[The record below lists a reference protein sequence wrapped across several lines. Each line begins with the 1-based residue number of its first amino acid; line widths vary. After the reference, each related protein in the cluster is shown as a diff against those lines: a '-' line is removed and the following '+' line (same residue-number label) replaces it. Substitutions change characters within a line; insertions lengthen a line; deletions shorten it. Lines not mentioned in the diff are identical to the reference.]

1 MNYELLQE
9 HINRSIVLDFVPEL
23 KADGSNSKDFFA
35 IDSVSVKKFA
45 QNYGGY
51 PRSDI
56 AEINEQSNV
65 MIQAEMLSRL
75 QQLPVSDS
83 NSGLSDQEIML
94 QHRSK
99 YCQTAGEQIS
109 WLEELIKYRD
119 AQRLESTN
127 VEDGKID
134 FSDNKID
141 DVNE

>member
-1 MNYELLQE
+1 MNIELLQE

-23 KADGSNSKDFFA
+23 LADGSNAKDFFA
-35 IDSVSVKKFA
+35 VDSVSDKKFA

-75 QQLPVSDS
+75 QQLPTSDS
-83 NSGLSDQEIML
+83 NSGLTDQEIML

-109 WLEELIKYRD
+109 WLEEQITRRD
-119 AQRLESTN
+119 AQRIEPSK
-127 VEDGKID
+127 VEDIKID
-134 FSDNKID
+134 FKDNQN
-141 DVNE
+141 DVVDE